1 MTVVECPNCKKHM
14 RVTVSSDDP
23 TVFDVFCHECKIA
36 LEIVRE
42 YEVEW
47 IMNYDKGDL

>member
-36 LEIVRE
+36 LEIEGIRSRMGNE
-42 YEVEW
+42 
-47 IMNYDKGDL
+47 L